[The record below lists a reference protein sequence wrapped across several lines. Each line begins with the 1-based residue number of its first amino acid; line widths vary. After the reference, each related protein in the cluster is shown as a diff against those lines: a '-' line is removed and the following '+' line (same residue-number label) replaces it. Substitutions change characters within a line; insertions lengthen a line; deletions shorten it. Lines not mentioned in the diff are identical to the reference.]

1 MMDANGDQ
9 SHDLLCFE
17 EGLPAS
23 PGFPNSDSYVEYG
36 TYAIATPWEIHLCRA
51 YVIKAGSRCPLVQP
65 Q

>member
-1 MMDANGDQ
+1 MSLVPSSSPEIMMGANGDQ

-36 TYAIATPWEIHLCRA
+36 TYAIAT
-51 YVIKAGSRCPLVQP
+51 K
-65 Q
+65 